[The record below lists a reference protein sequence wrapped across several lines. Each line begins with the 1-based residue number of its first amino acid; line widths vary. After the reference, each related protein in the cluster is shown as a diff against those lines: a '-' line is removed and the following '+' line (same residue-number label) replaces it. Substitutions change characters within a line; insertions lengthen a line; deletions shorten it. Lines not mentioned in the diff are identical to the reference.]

1 MAAAATM
8 MVWAMA
14 AAATQML
21 VSTPNRST
29 RLVSTPN
36 RSTIAHLQGWPGGG
50 LGRGARVAQSDGSGG
65 EHLSRGS
72 RTIRPEVRKLV
83 MTDGVLLQPEQEE
96 LLKALVEAS
105 RNVPRDER
113 EEFHLLTDGDGTS
126 VMHPGLPG
134 RQMRVHQGDVDIL
147 EADGLLLVTQ
157 IGRWHRSF
165 VVTPLGFSL
174 YEELQHR
181 SGAPTQQVEETLTRY
196 LDSDAFQRSYPEAH
210 RKWADAAERLSRSD
224 SQQQW
229 TMIGH
234 LCREAM
240 QAFAT
245 ELVEQHKPPA
255 VTPDKAKDVARIRAV
270 LDQRKSML
278 RTTVVMFEI
287 DRALS

>member
-1 MAAAATM
+1 
-8 MVWAMA
+8 MVRE
-14 AAATQML
+14 
-21 VSTPNRST
+21 VSTCRGVHVRS
-29 RLVSTPN
+29 V
-36 RSTIAHLQGWPGGG
+36 
-50 LGRGARVAQSDGSGG
+50 
-65 EHLSRGS
+65 
-72 RTIRPEVRKLV
+72 PEVRKLV

-113 EEFHLLTDGDGTS
+113 QEFRLLTDGDGTS

-278 RTTVVMFEI
+278 RTTVAPFLDALLAYWGTVSDLVQRQEHGSQKEGPPLVWEDGRRVVFQTAVVMFEI

>member
-1 MAAAATM
+1 
-8 MVWAMA
+8 MVRE
-14 AAATQML
+14 
-21 VSTPNRST
+21 VSTCRGVHVRS
-29 RLVSTPN
+29 V
-36 RSTIAHLQGWPGGG
+36 
-50 LGRGARVAQSDGSGG
+50 
-65 EHLSRGS
+65 
-72 RTIRPEVRKLV
+72 PEVRKLV

-126 VMHPGLPG
+126 VMHPALPG
-134 RQMRVHQGDVDIL
+134 RQMRVH
-147 EADGLLLVTQ
+147 
-157 IGRWHRSF
+157 
-165 VVTPLGFSL
+165 
-174 YEELQHR
+174 
-181 SGAPTQQVEETLTRY
+181 QVEETLTRY

-278 RTTVVMFEI
+278 RTTVAPFL
-287 DRALS
+287 DALLAYRSTGARRKGPPLFGRTAGESSSRPPSSCSRSTGPSASTRHRGDLRDASTLGPAGRVP